1 MKKVFILLCIVI
13 SILSVT
19 AMAEAQVEFSLTSA
33 NANPGDEIELV
44 LSVNGNTAFNSIAL
58 SNFVYDEDS
67 LEFVAFENYDSIKSL
82 AALTPFFDT
91 EKMAIVIGFKKKATH
106 SVDICTLRFKVK
118 DGAASS
124 VTVSATPLAKNS
136 STALTSSFA
145 PATVTVNREAVS
157 VQGASLVLD
166 GSIGVK
172 TYFAVNT
179 ETVDISSVTFSS
191 EIYDTELGEVLETV
205 ISTVGNGIFYDE
217 EKSLYYT
224 VAYVAPKD
232 SDNTEIRSVLNYK
245 ADGKNASLDIPT
257 VTVPSYIEDFKK
269 LAKENPTSEY
279 GKGIQLVEALD
290 SYTKYA
296 DNFFSNDEGLESV
309 TADIE
314 AINATPDPVTSGKIT
329 GVELYATSLILEDK
343 TTIRHYFKVSSG
355 VNINSLAFK
364 LGDKSLA
371 PQRKQGTD
379 YIYVDIPNILAH
391 DMDKTFDLVVCDS
404 ITVSYSVLNYVKL
417 AVGSSDTK
425 IANLVKALYNYHSE
439 AKAYFE
445 K

>member
-1 MKKVFILLCIVI
+1 
-13 SILSVT
+13 
-19 AMAEAQVEFSLTSA
+19 
-33 NANPGDEIELV
+33 
-44 LSVNGNTAFNSIAL
+44 
-58 SNFVYDEDS
+58 
-67 LEFVAFENYDSIKSL
+67 
-82 AALTPFFDT
+82 
-91 EKMAIVIGFKKKATH
+91 
-106 SVDICTLRFKVK
+106 
-118 DGAASS
+118 
-124 VTVSATPLAKNS
+124 
-136 STALTSSFA
+136 
-145 PATVTVNREAVS
+145 
-157 VQGASLVLD
+157 
-166 GSIGVK
+166 
-172 TYFAVNT
+172 
-179 ETVDISSVTFSS
+179 
-191 EIYDTELGEVLETV
+191 
-205 ISTVGNGIFYDE
+205 
-217 EKSLYYT
+217 
-224 VAYVAPKD
+224 
-232 SDNTEIRSVLNYK
+232 VLNYK